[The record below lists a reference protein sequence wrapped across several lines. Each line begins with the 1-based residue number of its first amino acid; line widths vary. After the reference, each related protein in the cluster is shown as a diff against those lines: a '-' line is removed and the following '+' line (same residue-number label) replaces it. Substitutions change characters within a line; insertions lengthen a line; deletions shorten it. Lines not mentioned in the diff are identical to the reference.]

1 MTKSEFYTAQFYN
14 WEFRGRGWFVAEH
27 AVQLEPPFIPYY
39 RHGYPGNNPII
50 DDGKHHTWVSK
61 FIEGFKE
68 KPRVKSSHS
77 NQQLLDYETLES
89 FEPATAIIL
98 KALQVKIPKDKRAAP
113 EKMKA
118 LLVMLSY
125 TQSPISFEIIGTEKE
140 IILQFVCDEQAI
152 DILET
157 YLTAIFPQHA
167 LIESD
172 VYLDNILHPELS
184 TAVVDFGLKHEFVRP
199 MHTGKNSSLDPL
211 IAVFAVL
218 EKLSTDEQAGIQVL
232 FQPAANQW
240 SESILRSVTMHDG
253 TSFFKD
259 APEMPQLAKEKVQSP
274 LYGVTVRTFAQA
286 TELDEAFVIL
296 ERISF
301 AVIHASKGTANELA
315 PLSTQTYD
323 FETRAVDILCR
334 ESHRLGM
341 LLNLDELVSIVHFPS
356 ESIISKKLFASS
368 RKTKEA
374 PVIAKGK
381 QFLLG
386 ENNHNGISTNVTFGL
401 EDRLKHTHI
410 IGATGTGK
418 STLIA
423 NLLLQD
429 IQKNIGIVLFD
440 PHGDLV
446 DDIIARIPKH
456 RIKDVVLVDPSDIE
470 FPIGLNILQAHSDI
484 EKEVLSSDLVAAF
497 RKYATSWGDQMNA
510 VFGNA
515 ILAILENKKGGSLN
529 DLRRFLIE
537 KDFRNDYLQNV
548 TDPSVLYYWQKEYP
562 LQKTSSIGPIL
573 TRLDTFLRPKSIR
586 NMVVQKTGLDFES
599 LLSDNKIVLLKLS
612 QGLIGV
618 ENSFL
623 LGSLMLSKIHQA
635 VFRRQQQA
643 NRNPIF
649 IFLDEFQNFITP
661 SIKEMLSGIRKYNVG
676 LTLSH
681 QDLQQLQRE
690 DGELLNSVLGNI
702 NTRIVFRVGEPDAK
716 KLQDGFS
723 GFDHTDLQNL
733 GRGEAVVR
741 IEQPQFDCS
750 LDTIALQPVSE
761 DQKELNKTAVVDH
774 TRNKYATTKAE
785 VEELLFKSMNFDT
798 AKEEKKAD
806 KPKEKPAP
814 PTRNEPVKEV
824 SVEKPVQEPQLVP
837 RKEIP
842 IDIQPEPE
850 SPKVEKDVSTHRYL
864 QAFVKK
870 MAEARGYTAV
880 LEMQVPDGN
889 GNVDVLFSK
898 EGRTIAVEVSVTTDP
913 AWEMHNIEKC
923 IAAKYDTVVSL
934 SGDPKQLDKIKKK
947 CKEGIKDFEN
957 KDIYFFTPDALFE
970 YLDTASISQE
980 QQEQIIKGY
989 RVNVTYD
996 AITQEEMDRKRASV
1010 AKVVMDSLRKRKK

>member
-1 MTKSEFYTAQFYN
+1 MTLSEFYTTQFYT

-27 AVQLEPPFIPYY
+27 PVQLEPPFIPYF
-39 RHGYPGNNPII
+39 RHGYPGEEEVI
-50 DDGKHHTWVSK
+50 DDGKRHTWISK

-68 KPRVKSSHS
+68 KKTTTTSTQ
-77 NQQLLDYETLES
+77 NLLDYETLES
-89 FEPATAIIL
+89 FEYSAAINL
-98 KALQVKIPKDKRAAP
+98 TALQVKLPRDKKIAP

-118 LLVMLSY
+118 LLIMVSY
-125 TQSPISFEIIGTEKE
+125 TKTPISFEIIGTATE
-140 IILQFVCDEQAI
+140 IILQFVCDEILI
-152 DILET
+152 DTLET
-157 YLTAIFPQHA
+157 YLNAFFPHCS
-167 LIESD
+167 LIQSD
-172 VYLDNILHPELS
+172 KYVDHLLHPDLS
-184 TAVVDFGLKHEFVRP
+184 TTVVDFGLKQEFVRP
-199 MHTGKNSSLDPL
+199 INSGKNSGMDTL
-211 IAVFAVL
+211 AGVFAVL
-218 EKLSTDEQAGIQVL
+218 ERLSTGEQAGMQIL
-232 FQPAANQW
+232 FQPAINQW
-240 SESILRSVTMHDG
+240 SESILRSVTMYDK

-274 LYGVTVRTFAQA
+274 LYGVTIRTFAQA
-286 TELDEAFVIL
+286 EELTDAFHLL
-296 ERISF
+296 EKISF
-301 AVIHASKGTANELA
+301 AVINGSRGTANELI

-323 FETRAVDILCR
+323 FQTRVDDMINR

-341 LLNLDELVSIVHFPS
+341 LLNIDELITLVHFPS
-356 ESIISKKLFASS
+356 ESIVSKKLFATS
-368 RKTKEA
+368 RKTKEVPA
-374 PVIAKGK
+374 IAKGK
-381 QFLLG
+381 AFTLG
-386 ENNHNGISTNVTFGL
+386 ENNHNGITTNVTFSI

-423 NLLLQD
+423 NLMLQD
-429 IQKNIGIVLFD
+429 IQKGIGIVLFD

-456 RIKDVVLVDPSDIE
+456 RMNDVVLVDPADIE
-470 FPIGLNILQAHSDI
+470 YPVGLNILQAHSDI

-515 ILAILENKKGGSLN
+515 ILAILENKNGGSIH

-537 KDFRNDYLQNV
+537 REFRNTYLQNV

-562 LQKTSSIGPIL
+562 LLKTNSIGPIL

-599 LLSDNKIVLLKLS
+599 LLNANKIILLKLS

-649 IFLDEFQNFITP
+649 IYLDEFQNFITP

-723 GFDHTDLQNL
+723 GFDYADLQNL
-733 GRGEAVVR
+733 GRGEAVIR

-750 LDTIALQPVSE
+750 LDTIALETVSE
-761 DQKELNKTAVVDH
+761 EQKELNKTAVIALA
-774 TRNKYATTKAE
+774 RKQYATPKDA
-785 VEELLFKSMNFDT
+785 VEEMLLKSMNLDT
-798 AKEEKKAD
+798 PKEEKQPEAVREKNVPAT
-806 KPKEKPAP
+806 PKETQPEKQTEKIKEQTAPLYQKPTP
-814 PTRNEPVKEV
+814 IELL
-824 SVEKPVQEPQLVP
+824 QEP
-837 RKEIP
+837 
-842 IDIQPEPE
+842 DT
-850 SPKVEKDVSTHRYL
+850 PKTDKDVSTHRYL
-864 QAFVKK
+864 QTLVKK

-880 LEMQVPDGN
+880 LEMQLPDGS
-889 GNVDVLFSK
+889 GNVDVLLSK
-898 EGRTIAVEVSVTTDP
+898 EGKTVAVEICVTTDP
-913 AWEMHNIEKC
+913 DWEMHNIEKC
-923 IAAKYDTVVSL
+923 IKAKYDTVISL
-934 SGDPKQLDKIKKK
+934 SGDPRQLEKIKKK
-947 CKEGIKDFEN
+947 CKEGIPEFEHRQVQ
-957 KDIYFFTPDALFE
+957 FFTPDALFAF
-970 YLDTASISQE
+970 LDTTVSAAMP
-980 QQEQIIKGY
+980 QEQIIKGY

-996 AITQEEMDRKRASV
+996 AVTQEEMDRKRASV
-1010 AKVVMDSLRKRKK
+1010 AKVVMNSLRKQQKK